1 MNKIEF
7 DSGVKEYEIGSG
19 ILRFNPSD
27 YNLFHRFLEAAD
39 KIQQV
44 EEELVAG
51 GTGVTTGVDI
61 VRLMSETD
69 KKAKDLLNEVFGG
82 ENDFHKILGGINLM
96 SVAGNG
102 ERVIT
107 NLFHAL
113 TPIITE
119 GVERCVSATV
129 VEARAARDA
138 RRAEQ

>member
-1 MNKIEF
+1 MSKIEF

-19 ILRFNPSD
+19 VLRFNPSD
-27 YNLFHRFLEAAD
+27 YNLFYRFMEAAD
-39 KIQQV
+39 KIQEV

-61 VRLMSETD
+61 VRLMSEAD
-69 KKAKDLLNEVFGG
+69 KKAKNLLNEVFGG
-82 ENDFHKILGGINLM
+82 ENDFHKILGGVNLM

-129 VEARAARDA
+129 AEARAARDA
-138 RRAEQ
+138 RRAK